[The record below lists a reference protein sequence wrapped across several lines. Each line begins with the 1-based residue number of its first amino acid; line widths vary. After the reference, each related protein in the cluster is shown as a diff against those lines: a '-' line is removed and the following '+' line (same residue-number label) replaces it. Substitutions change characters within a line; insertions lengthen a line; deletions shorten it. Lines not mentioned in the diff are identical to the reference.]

1 MWAAHDSVS
10 SYAGSISGDNFDI
23 PVIPQNLLRPVQS
36 TAPSGPWLFP
46 TPDQW
51 MDDVCFSPQTP
62 LAYTLNRL
70 SLRALLSENPLACRF
85 LQPFRDVCD

>member
-1 MWAAHDSVS
+1 MLL
-10 SYAGSISGDNFDI
+10 AGSISGDNFDI

-51 MDDVCFSPQTP
+51 HDDVPTP
-62 LAYTLNRL
+62 
-70 SLRALLSENPLACRF
+70 PF
-85 LQPFRDVCD
+85 QPFGNWSSAYATDLASSL